1 MKIYI
6 NKLKVTQFVTR
17 AIFQVIPHTGKMPP
31 TSVPRRINRY
41 RRTLRAPRRLNLLS
55 SNMVE
60 LKVGISLQMSRS
72 PFHELDDYFVVIY
85 WNLDLL
91 GYD

>member
-1 MKIYI
+1 
-6 NKLKVTQFVTR
+6 
-17 AIFQVIPHTGKMPP
+17 MPP

-60 LKVGISLQMSRS
+60 LKVG
-72 PFHELDDYFVVIY
+72 
-85 WNLDLL
+85 
-91 GYD
+91 